1 MISEILFNNY
11 RLFKDE
17 NELSFVADGRTKK
30 LLSNSVDLDGRNV
43 LKAVAIYGPNNS
55 GKSHIFHLMEVLKC
69 VLTGRGNCEFNR
81 EIFADAPLSTFSITY
96 NNNDKKGWVRYEF
109 AFDSKTKRF
118 VKEKLVTI
126 TYYPAGT
133 PFEKTV
139 FEKDDEKKVFQV
151 FAEDD
156 SAILSFIP
164 SKSPILHS
172 IELSNGKFAPLSEWL
187 LSLQTL
193 GNSIELLRMYDI
205 PINKTIAALKGSDA
219 KRKRFITAFVKDADL
234 SIDDFG
240 YQKDIH
246 LIKNGETIDESVLS
260 NYELDALHLTT
271 TYGNKEVPSL
281 FVDSSGTKKM
291 EALASYVYEAISEG
305 KTLVVDELD
314 NGLHFRLTRAIVSA
328 FNNLANEKGQ
338 LLFTAHDL
346 MLIDCRMLLRKDQI
360 YFLER
365 NDGKASLYCL
375 KNATAASGGPR
386 EGTDILK
393 RYNKGDYG
401 KLPSPNFIDD
411 LLALLD
417 KG

>member
-11 RLFKDE
+11 RLFKGE
-17 NELSFVADGRTKK
+17 NELSFIADGRTKK
-30 LLSNSVDLDGRNV
+30 LLSNSIALDDKNI

-55 GKSHIFHLMEVLKC
+55 GKSHIFHLMELLKC
-69 VLTGRGNCEFNR
+69 ILLGIGSCEFNR
-81 EIFADAPLSTFSITY
+81 EIFADEPLSTFAITY
-96 NNNDKKGWVRYEF
+96 NNNDKKGWIRYEF
-109 AFDSKTKRF
+109 AFDSQTKRF
-118 VKEKLVTI
+118 VKERLVAI
-126 TYYPAGT
+126 TYYSAGT

-139 FEKDDEKKVFQV
+139 FEKDDENKVFKV
-151 FAEDD
+151 LGEDR
-156 SAILSFIP
+156 SEILSFIP
-164 SKSPILHS
+164 SKLPILYS
-172 IELSNGKFAPLSEWL
+172 IELNNGKLAPLSEWL
-187 LSLQTL
+187 LSLQAL

-205 PINKTIAALKGSDA
+205 PINKTIAALKSGDA
-219 KRKRFITAFVKDADL
+219 KRKKFITAFVKDADL

-240 YQKDIH
+240 YQKDVH
-246 LIKNGETIDESVLS
+246 LIQNGETIDESVLA

-291 EALASYVYEAISEG
+291 EALASYVYEAITEG
-305 KTLVVDELD
+305 KILVVDELD
-314 NGLHFRLTRAIVSA
+314 NGLHFRLTRAIVST

-365 NDGKASLYCL
+365 SDGTTALYCL
-375 KNATAASGGPR
+375 KNATAATGGPR

-393 RYNKGDYG
+393 RYNKGHYG

-411 LLALLD
+411 LLDLLD